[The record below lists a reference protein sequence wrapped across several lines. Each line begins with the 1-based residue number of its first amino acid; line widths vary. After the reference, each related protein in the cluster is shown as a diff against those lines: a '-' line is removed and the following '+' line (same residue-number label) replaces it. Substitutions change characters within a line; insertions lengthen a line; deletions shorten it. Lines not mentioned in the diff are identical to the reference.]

1 VSTDASRHAR
11 LPTVDVHAHVL
22 VPDVEHAVSQEAGLD
37 AQRMLD
43 LLRNGSESTSVSAVM
58 VRERGHLLVRTDHRL
73 EVMDRQGVD
82 VQVLSPSPSQYHYWA
97 DEPLSFDLARRLND
111 GVAKA
116 VDAAPTRLTGLG
128 LVPLQHPHLAAEALR
143 DAVSKGLRGVEISS
157 HAPGPHGGTIEL
169 SDPGLEEFWA
179 EAAALQA
186 LVFVHP
192 FGCTLDERLDRW
204 YLSNSVGQP
213 VETAVALS
221 HLIFSGVLD
230 RHPDLQVLAAH
241 GGGYLPTYLGRNDR
255 AWHVRSEARTCAKP
269 PSAYL
274 RELWFDSVVHD
285 RRALRTL
292 VDTVG
297 VERVLLGSDHP
308 FDMGTDDPVGDLQAS
323 GLTAY
328 EISSIQRGNAHRLG
342 LLSGLRP

>member
-1 VSTDASRHAR
+1 MSADGLGHAR

-22 VPDVEHAVSQEAGLD
+22 VPDVEQAVAHEAGLD
-37 AQRMLD
+37 SQRMLD
-43 LLRNGSESTSVSAVM
+43 LLRNGSESTAVSAVM

-82 VQVLSPSPSQYHYWA
+82 LQVLSPSPSQYHYWA
-97 DEPLSFDLARRLND
+97 DEPLALDLARRVND
-111 GVAKA
+111 GVALA
-116 VDAAPTRLTGLG
+116 VDAAPSRLTGLG
-128 LVPLQHPHLAAEALR
+128 LVPLQHPHLAAAALR

-169 SDPGLEEFWA
+169 SDPRLDEFWA
-179 EAAALQA
+179 EAAALHA

-213 VETAVALS
+213 VETTLALS

-230 RHPDLQVLAAH
+230 RHPDLQILAAH

-255 AWHVRSEARTCAKP
+255 AWRVRSEAGTCARP
-269 PSAYL
+269 PSSYL
-274 RELWFDSVVHD
+274 RDLWFDTVVHD

-292 VDTVG
+292 VDAVG
-297 VERVLLGSDHP
+297 LERVCLGSDHP

-328 EISSIQRGNAHRLG
+328 EVNSIQRGNAHRLG
-342 LLSGLRP
+342 LRPGLRS